1 MEQRGDQEL
10 QNAIQMFQTKYDSL
24 IELMVSMQ
32 NFEEIVKYIIK
43 LLDEFDKFKNDQLV
57 FTVKKKEIEEMIESI
72 KKLLYEK
79 IEDLC
84 NLDFISVFLMF
95 AYELR
100 K

>member
-57 FTVKKKEIEEMIESI
+57 FIVKKKEIEEMIESI
-72 KKLLYEK
+72 KKLLYK
-79 IEDLC
+79 
-84 NLDFISVFLMF
+84 
-95 AYELR
+95 
-100 K
+100 

>member
-24 IELMVSMQ
+24 IELMVSKQ

-57 FTVKKKEIEEMIESI
+57 FIVKKKEIEEMIENI

-79 IEDLC
+79 I
-84 NLDFISVFLMF
+84 
-95 AYELR
+95 
-100 K
+100 